1 MIKLEMVDI
10 SIAHD
15 EKSTNSFWSKL
26 ENYGH
31 SGLGGQVF
39 GPLLITNPQL
49 RGFCFEKVSISEMKT
64 TDMQI

>member
-1 MIKLEMVDI
+1 MIHI

-15 EKSTNSFWSKL
+15 EKRIDSFWSKL
-26 ENYGH
+26 GNSGH

-39 GPLLITNPQL
+39 DPLLITNPQL

>member
-1 MIKLEMVDI
+1 MMKKGLKVFGQNWE
-10 SIAHD
+10 
-15 EKSTNSFWSKL
+15 NS
-26 ENYGH
+26 GH

-39 GPLLITNPQL
+39 DPLLITNPQL